1 MSPVCETVAIPRDP
15 EAVMAIVTIERHVK
29 RINDRIADDNRA
41 RLNEA
46 RLFAVNVLSAPGA
59 GKTSLIERTIE
70 HLQPRM
76 RIGVIAG
83 DPHTDFDARRLARY
97 DLPVVRVLMH
107 GGCHLDA
114 KLVGRA
120 LDKLDLETLDLLI
133 IENVDNLTCPVGVD
147 LGEHLRVVVL
157 STAEGEEQPLRH
169 PAAMRTASAL
179 VINKMDLLPFGRVD
193 LKAMQAHALQ
203 ANPSLAVFETSCT
216 TNAGVPE
223 WSEWLARHL
232 SSVKIR
238 G

>member
-1 MSPVCETVAIPRDP
+1 MT
-15 EAVMAIVTIERHVK
+15 IVTIERHV
-29 RINDRIADDNRA
+29 REINDRIADDNRA

-59 GKTSLIERTIE
+59 GKTSLLERTIE
-70 HLQPRM
+70 HLLPRL

-83 DPHTDFDARRLARY
+83 DAQTDFDARRLARY
-97 DLPVVRVLMH
+97 DLPVVRIVMH

-114 KLVGRA
+114 KLVERA
-120 LDKLDLETLDLLI
+120 LDRLDLDALDLLI
-133 IENVDNLTCPVGVD
+133 IENVDNLSCPVDVD
-147 LGEHLRVVVL
+147 LGEHTRVVVL
-157 STAEGEEQPLRH
+157 STGEGERQPLTY
-169 PAAMRTASAL
+169 ASAMRSASAL
-179 VINKMDLLPFGRVD
+179 VINKTDLLPFGRCD
-193 LKAMQAHALQ
+193 LKAMQANALQ

-232 SSVKIR
+232 TGGKIE